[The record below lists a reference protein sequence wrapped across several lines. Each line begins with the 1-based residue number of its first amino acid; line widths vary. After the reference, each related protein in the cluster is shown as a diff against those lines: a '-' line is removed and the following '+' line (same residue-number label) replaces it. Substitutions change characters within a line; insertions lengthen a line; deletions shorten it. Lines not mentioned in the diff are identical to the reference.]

1 MIKLAC
7 HEPIRE
13 RRKSRHLMPERT
25 LHDMQTV
32 HSKKEQ
38 KKTAKYIVILT
49 YHRMFWKQQQWK
61 LFVLCLA
68 RMENKSKTNLIN

>member
-32 HSKKEQ
+32 HSKKVQ
-38 KKTAKYIVILT
+38 KKPSQIHSDSDLPQDVLETAT
-49 YHRMFWKQQQWK
+49 METFCT
-61 LFVLCLA
+61 LF
-68 RMENKSKTNLIN
+68 S

>member
-13 RRKSRHLMPERT
+13 TRKSRHLMPERT

-32 HSKKEQ
+32 NSKKEQ
-38 KKTAKYIVILT
+38 KSSQIHRESDLPQDVLETAT
-49 YHRMFWKQQQWK
+49 METFCT
-61 LFVLCLA
+61 LF
-68 RMENKSKTNLIN
+68 S

>member
-25 LHDMQTV
+25 LHDMQTI

-38 KKTAKYIVILT
+38 KKPSQIHSDFDLPQDVLETAT
-49 YHRMFWKQQQWK
+49 METFCT
-61 LFVLCLA
+61 LF
-68 RMENKSKTNLIN
+68 S